1 MNDKGTCVLIVAK
14 PGGPSEGLKALIETI
29 PELAHVDHAT
39 DHQSALRVLNDC
51 CPDLLL
57 VNIEM
62 PDNELEALVEY
73 TKTTCPQCK
82 CIVLV
87 NDVIQQDCIRSA
99 NADAVEV
106 IGIQAAK
113 LAEII
118 QNQLAGEGG
127 ESP

>member
-1 MNDKGTCVLIVAK
+1 M
-14 PGGPSEGLKALIETI
+14 PSNVSG
-29 PELAHVDHAT
+29 
-39 DHQSALRVLNDC
+39 C

-62 PDNELEALVEY
+62 SNNELEALVEY
-73 TKTTCPQCK
+73 TKTTCPRSK

-87 NDVIQQDCIRSA
+87 NDVVQQDCIRSV

-106 IGIQAAK
+106 IGIQAAR

-118 QNQLAGEGG
+118 QKQLAGEGG
-127 ESP
+127 KSP